1 MKEKILNHI
10 NKMEELTRILSF
22 VVNKFCDSREQ
33 CMTQIKNP
41 CDKELIYKYLVELNN
56 MAEITKKIIEAIRWE
71 AFNIAAVEKDEKNI
85 YNYCKLIAMNEDFLT
100 NIIEYRDIIEK
111 IYNL

>member
-1 MKEKILNHI
+1 MKEKVLNHI
-10 NKMEELTRILSF
+10 NNIEKLTGVLKLTID
-22 VVNKFCDSREQ
+22 KFCDTREQ
-33 CMTQIKNP
+33 CMTQIKSP